1 METAGIVRKI
11 HCEDKLSCFSLLAS
25 VFPAVLPAQH
35 HREWG
40 RVKFLHGIGLKPW
53 GRKEQLVCSSLGTK
67 LLGEKCHTEPLPT
80 VIKIS
85 GVLDKVE

>member
-35 HREWG
+35 HQEWG